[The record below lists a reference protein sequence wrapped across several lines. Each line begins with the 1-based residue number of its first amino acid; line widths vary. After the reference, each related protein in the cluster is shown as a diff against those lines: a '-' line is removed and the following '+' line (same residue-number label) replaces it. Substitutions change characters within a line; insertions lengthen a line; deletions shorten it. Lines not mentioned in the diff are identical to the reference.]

1 MLCYCSPLLDLV
13 GCFGKPV
20 LVEKET
26 TLISVSISFLCAEGL
41 SQVRESADF
50 VINIR
55 GRPETTND
63 LPLRL
68 ATSLQVGITVKQ
80 LLKYLHT
87 TVGSIFDSDVKL
99 LTSLHERICRHM
111 FMRGW

>member
-50 VINIR
+50 VINI
-55 GRPETTND
+55 GVDQKQPMIFLCV
-63 LPLRL
+63 LPR
-68 ATSLQVGITVKQ
+68 VC
-80 LLKYLHT
+80 
-87 TVGSIFDSDVKL
+87 KL
-99 LTSLHERICRHM
+99 E
-111 FMRGW
+111 